1 LKLLLD
7 THIWIWLVE
16 NSSRLGA
23 QTAKDLAD
31 TSNELWLSPV
41 STWEVLNLQRKR
53 RLSLP
58 TNPDDWLPL
67 ALAGIQQHAPLTHEI
82 VRVAERLSLH
92 EDPADRFIAATAQV
106 HGLVLVTADQR
117 LLGLASVRTMANR

>member
-23 QTAKDLAD
+23 HTAKELAD
-31 TSNELWLSPV
+31 TTNELWLSPV
-41 STWEVLNLQRKR
+41 STWEVLNLHRKK

-58 TNPDDWLPL
+58 SNPDDWLPQ

-82 VRVAERLSLH
+82 VRAAERLSLH

-106 HGLVLVTADQR
+106 HDLVLVTADQR
-117 LLGLASVRTMANR
+117 LLGSAPVRTMANR

>member
-1 LKLLLD
+1 MKLLLD

-23 QTAKDLAD
+23 HTAKELAD
-31 TSNELWLSPV
+31 TANELWLSPV
-41 STWEVLNLQRKR
+41 STWEVLNLHRKK

-58 TNPDDWLPL
+58 SNPDDWLPQ
-67 ALAGIQQHAPLTHEI
+67 ALAGIQHHAPLTHEI
-82 VRVAERLSLH
+82 VRAAERLSLH

-106 HGLVLVTADQR
+106 LDLTLVTADQR
-117 LLGLASVRTMANR
+117 LLGLGNIRTMANR